1 MFPSLASPVA
11 FVKWIVVLFG
21 IIWSD
26 VTLKMNLNFDMNLLT
41 VLHVLLEERSVTRT
55 GERLGRTQS
64 AISNALK
71 RLRDTLG
78 DPLLVRTPDGLSPTP
93 RAVEL
98 APILA
103 RIVEDASACI
113 AQPDAFDPA
122 TANAEF
128 TVGAPDRFSLPVFL
142 PLLEHLGQIAPGIV
156 VNLRTTDRDY
166 AIRLIEAGEIDLA
179 MGWFDHTPS
188 HFASQFAFEDRFVCL
203 CRHDHPLLQ
212 GGPSPTLEDILGYS
226 HLVVSSTGDRRAAF
240 DAVLRQHGH
249 ERTIAATLMSF
260 TIVPELLRQSDLI
273 GVFTHRTSEYFAS
286 RHHLAVAPVPL
297 EVSPIANHLIWHRR
311 VEKDPAHAWLRN
323 QIEIACRRSGD
334 AASLQP
340 SPRRGGASRSRR
352 TATTSLS

>member
-1 MFPSLASPVA
+1 M
-11 FVKWIVVLFG
+11 KWILVLG
-21 IIWSD
+21 PINQD
-26 VTLKMNLNFDMNLLT
+26 DEALKVNLNFDLNLLT
-41 VLHVLLEERSVTRT
+41 ILHVLLEERSVTRT

-71 RLRDTLG
+71 RLRDALE

-93 RAVEL
+93 RAAEL

-103 RIVEDASACI
+103 RVIEDAGTLISP
-113 AQPDAFDPA
+113 PDDFDPA

-142 PLLEHLGQIAPGIV
+142 PLLEHLGRTAPGIV
-156 VNLRTTDRDY
+156 INLRTTDRDY

-179 MGWFDHTPS
+179 IGWFDEVPS

-203 CRHDHPLLQ
+203 CRRDHALLK
-212 GGPSPTLEDILGYS
+212 GGPRPTLDDILSFS

-240 DAVLRQHGH
+240 DALLKQHGYM
-249 ERTIAATLMSF
+249 RTIAATLMSF
-260 TIVPELLRQSDLI
+260 TIVPELLHNSELI

-311 VEKDPAHAWLRN
+311 LDRDPAHSWLRN
-323 QIEIACRRSGD
+323 QIRIACGM
-334 AASLQP
+334 
-340 SPRRGGASRSRR
+340 GE
-352 TATTSLS
+352 ATFGPPPFAERIVETLPTSVEPVE